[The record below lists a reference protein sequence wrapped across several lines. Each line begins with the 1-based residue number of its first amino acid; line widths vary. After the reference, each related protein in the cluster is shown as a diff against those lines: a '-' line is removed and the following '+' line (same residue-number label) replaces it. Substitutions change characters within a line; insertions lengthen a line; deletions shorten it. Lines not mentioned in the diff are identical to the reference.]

1 MDITLRQVELFLA
14 LSRSGRIQSVAKEF
28 SLTQSA
34 VSTAI
39 KRFEEAIGAPLFNR
53 AHKKIA
59 LNSNGQVLVEE
70 LLPLMKRF
78 QEVSLIFKQH
88 AILGSLEI
96 GASQTLADY
105 ILPQV
110 LYNFQMRHPESH
122 LSIWSGNS
130 KEVVHAV
137 EIGEVT
143 VGFIEGEVP
152 SRIVNSEKIGSE
164 ELIIVSSDRDFA
176 SSRSYSMEELLDAR
190 WVLREQGS
198 GTRHAFCNQL
208 GELTQRLNIFME
220 LDRIESIKHVLRN
233 PGTLSCIS
241 QHCVLHELARGS
253 LYPVQVK
260 GYSFTRNLYQV
271 IHPRQSQTLLMD
283 AVLKEVETALAEV
296 KRLITS

>member
-78 QEVSLIFKQH
+78 QEVSLIFKQN

-110 LYNFQMRHPESH
+110 LYSFQQRHPESH

-176 SSRSYSMEELLDAR
+176 SRRSYNMEELLDAH
-190 WVLREQGS
+190 WILREQGS
-198 GTRHAFCNQL
+198 GTRHAFCSQL

-283 AVLKEVETALAEV
+283 AVLKEVETTLAEV
-296 KRLITS
+296 KRLIKS